1 MRGVGQQASSL
12 KGDEREMNFMLS
24 LVKGLE
30 PAIRPEGS
38 SLRQQRLPG
47 RGENLIGDRVAVR
60 RARRWFSGT
69 ALFLAGSFAF
79 D

>member
-1 MRGVGQQASSL
+1 MGGLLSQLSMLA

-38 SLRQQRLPG
+38 SLRQ
-47 RGENLIGDRVAVR
+47 
-60 RARRWFSGT
+60 
-69 ALFLAGSFAF
+69 
-79 D
+79 